1 MDGVFLIPSHI
12 SCESTDLDM
21 QLKTKDVHHLVAN
34 TCLEST
40 GRYGVEL
47 GSHVTSVKYTTS
59 AFSEEAYHSTV
70 DINWLAFAH
79 AILMTREFVQK

>member
-1 MDGVFLIPSHI
+1 
-12 SCESTDLDM
+12 M